1 MNRSLALPCWPV
13 QALVAAAALAAAVPA
28 LASPAGAQ
36 SPAVAASAP
45 RAVPPAPS
53 DPSDPGARVPPL
65 RHDSVL
71 APRRG
76 VASAVS
82 PVPWRDA
89 NEQVNRIGGW
99 RSYLRESAPST
110 PSTPAPPPTPASPAA
125 PAPAATPGTGAG
137 R

>member
-1 MNRSLALPCWPV
+1 MNRSLALPCWPA
-13 QALVAAAALAAAVPA
+13 QALAVAAALAAAAPA
-28 LASPAGAQ
+28 LASPAGANT
-36 SPAVAASAP
+36 PAAAASAP
-45 RAVPPAPS
+45 RAVMPEPS

-71 APRRG
+71 AQRRG
-76 VASAVS
+76 VAPAVS

-110 PSTPAPPPTPASPAA
+110 PSTPSTPASPAA